1 MFTILLYI
9 DVFSVYFAC
18 PLPGRLLIFAINF
31 FVPDHIPVIDEA
43 IMFAGIITKLN
54 IIGAICE
61 FISEHWKTIVAV
73 GIILAILAIILL

>member
-9 DVFSVYFAC
+9 VVFSVYFAC

-31 FVPDHIPVIDEA
+31 FVPDHIPV
-43 IMFAGIITKLN
+43 
-54 IIGAICE
+54 GAICE